1 MEPSEGIV
9 RSSVITLGKR
19 ASVIAAMALLLTTTS
34 FIPAEAANKAGDP
47 CPKLNAKTRIGGDQ
61 YVCTKNPI
69 VKNAKRTWVW
79 AGCLDANKLYTDSVK
94 RLADL
99 KAGLATAK
107 AKLDELVAEIPAAEA
122 KAKEYDGKIASTQ
135 IKLDAA
141 KVKYQASLAKGA
153 AYQKATDQWNNAIR
167 SYERAIA
174 GFKRAADNWRE
185 KGADVTA
192 QQKRLDLQSQ
202 TIAASELEIKS
213 NLQGRN
219 QACRPGL

>member
-1 MEPSEGIV
+1 M
-9 RSSVITLGKR
+9 RSSVIKLGKR
-19 ASVIAAMALLLTTTS
+19 ASVIAAMALLATTTS
-34 FIPAEAANKAGDP
+34 FIPAEAANRAGGP
-47 CPKLNAKTRIGGDQ
+47 CPKLNAKARIGGDQ
-61 YVCTKNPI
+61 YVCTRNPI

-79 AGCLDANKLYTDSVK
+79 TGCLDANKLYLDSVK
-94 RLADL
+94 RLDSL
-99 KAGLATAK
+99 KAGLVTAK
-107 AKLDELVAEIPAAEA
+107 AKLDELVAEIPAADA

-135 IKLDAA
+135 VKLDAA

-153 AYQKATDQWNNAIR
+153 AYAKATDQWNNAIK

-185 KGADVTA
+185 KSADVTA

>member
-1 MEPSEGIV
+1 MRVLAIKV
-9 RSSVITLGKR
+9 GKR
-19 ASVIAAMALLLTTTS
+19 ASVIAAMALLATTTS
-34 FIPAEAANKAGDP
+34 FIPAEAANRAGGP
-47 CPKLNAKTRIGGDQ
+47 CPKLNAKARIGGDQ
-61 YVCTKNPI
+61 YVCTRNPI

-94 RLADL
+94 RLETL
-99 KAGLATAK
+99 KAGLVTAK

-122 KAKEYDGKIASTQ
+122 KAKEFDGKIASTQ

-141 KVKYQASLAKGA
+141 KVQLAENQAKGA
-153 AYQKATDQWNNAIR
+153 VYAKATEQWGNAVK

-185 KGADVTA
+185 KSSDVTA
-192 QQKRLDLQSQ
+192 QQKRLELQSQ
-202 TIAASELEIKS
+202 TIAASEIEIKS

>member
-1 MEPSEGIV
+1 V
-9 RSSVITLGKR
+9 RSSVIKLGKR
-19 ASVIAAMALLLTTTS
+19 VSVIAAMALLTTTTS
-34 FIPAEAANKAGDP
+34 FIPAEAANRAGGPCTKA
-47 CPKLNAKTRIGGDQ
+47 NAKARIGGDQ
-61 YVCTKNPI
+61 YVCTKNPT
-69 VKNAKRTWVW
+69 VKNAKLTWVW
-79 AGCLDANKLYTDSVK
+79 SGCIDANKHYADSVK
-94 RLADL
+94 RLANL
-99 KAGLATAK
+99 KAGLVTAK
-107 AKLDELVAEIPAAEA
+107 AKLDELVGEIPAADA

-135 IKLDAA
+135 VKLDAA
-141 KVKYQASLAKGA
+141 KLKYQASLAKGT
-153 AYQKATDQWNNAIR
+153 AYAKATEQWSNAVK

-185 KGADVTA
+185 KSADVTA

>member
-1 MEPSEGIV
+1 M
-9 RSSVITLGKR
+9 RSSVIRLGKR
-19 ASVIAAMALLLTTTS
+19 ASVIAAMALLTTTTS
-34 FIPAEAANKAGDP
+34 FIPAEAANRAGGP
-47 CPKLNAKTRIGGDQ
+47 CPKLNAKARIGGDQ
-61 YVCTKNPI
+61 YVCTRNPI

-79 AGCLDANKLYTDSVK
+79 AGCLDANKLYVDSVK
-94 RLADL
+94 RLDSL
-99 KAGLATAK
+99 KAGLVTAK
-107 AKLDELVAEIPAAEA
+107 AKLDELVAEIPAADA

-135 IKLDAA
+135 VKLDAA

-153 AYQKATDQWNNAIR
+153 AYAKATDQWNNAIK

-185 KGADVTA
+185 KSADVTA